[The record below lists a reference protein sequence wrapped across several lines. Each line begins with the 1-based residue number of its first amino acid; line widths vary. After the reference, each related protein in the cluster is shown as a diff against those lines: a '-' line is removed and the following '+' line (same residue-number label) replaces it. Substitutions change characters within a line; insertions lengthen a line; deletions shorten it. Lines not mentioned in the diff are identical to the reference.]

1 MLTVPA
7 VMGLGPSQL
16 RSPGSALG
24 CSSSSSRIEDMM
36 SACGVTACL
45 MAERCLLVSLQ
56 VADDSSFDSL
66 ASLRRE

>member
-24 CSSSSSRIEDMM
+24 CSSSRIEDMM
-36 SACGVTACL
+36 SACGVTASL

-56 VADDSSFDSL
+56 VADYSSFDSL